1 MSLVVARLVYCIGMT
16 IRGIP
21 KQSRDV
27 IMYSWLSLY
36 ICLYHHHPH
45 HRTEVAAVTVA
56 EGCFVSLR
64 WFLYS
69 CTCDSRHSQLR
80 WSRHLGSPKVAATT
94 TNEIGL
100 VHVLRR
106 VLGLWR
112 VCGTVKLPRGV
123 VPQQTGSLFIYHGL
137 VMFISRFLTTCHFF
151 MCQFIMY
158 DCQVDI

>member
-1 MSLVVARLVYCIGMT
+1 MT

-21 KQSRDV
+21 NQSRDV

-36 ICLYHHHPH
+36 ICLCHHHPH

-56 EGCFVSLR
+56 ERCFVSLR

-80 WSRHLGSPKVAATT
+80 GSCHLGSPKVAATT

-100 VHVLRR
+100 VHVLKR

-112 VCGTVKLPRGV
+112 VCRTVKLPCCV
-123 VPQQTGSLFIYHGL
+123 VPPQTKIPFSSTMIRSCSSLGFFIIFPFPHVSVYHVRLPG
-137 VMFISRFLTTCHFF
+137 
-151 MCQFIMY
+151 
-158 DCQVDI
+158 